1 MTHAAAKPGLL
12 TQAAVLIGISLAL
25 GGAAQIFSPTRIP
38 WHEDWSRYVESKAL
52 QVGLRLAAVEDV
64 RAMVEQNTHL
74 LLDARSVADYD
85 RGHIPGALSLPQTQ
99 LDTYYPEILPLLT
112 PDQPL
117 LVYCSGLECDE
128 SLLLS
133 AYLREQ
139 GFTNVTLFVGGY
151 QAWSKAASGSQEPA
165 P

>member
-1 MTHAAAKPGLL
+1 MTTPAAKPGLL
-12 TQAAVLIGISLAL
+12 SQIAWLIGVSLAL
-25 GGAAQIFSPTRIP
+25 GALAQTFSPTRIP
-38 WHEDWSRYVESKAL
+38 WREDWSRYVESKAL
-52 QVGLRLAAVEDV
+52 QAGLRLATLEDV
-64 RAMVEQNTHL
+64 AAMVERNTHL
-74 LLDARSVADYD
+74 LLDARPVADYD

-99 LDTYYPEILPLLT
+99 LDTYYPQILPLLT

-117 LVYCSGLECDE
+117 LVYCSGQECDE

-151 QAWSKAASGSQEPA
+151 QAWSKTSPAQPEPA